1 MNYLDYYKTYSS
13 ITDMPAN
20 TQNELISN
28 FIKDFISIN
37 SIENTK
43 LIASFFIFG
52 ILTALAVSLFL
63 ANQIEV
69 KNTIKSKTIIFIG
82 TIALVLSI
90 FMFRFVTQKSTLEY
104 KAEFFKN
111 VNSIESFS
119 TSLENYLK
127 TEYKPTETE
136 KNEDYYIHRPFLPN
150 LIKPNTH
157 KIMLPTVDMLDEAL
171 KYYCE
176 TGIASLDKFVTYID

>member
-37 SIENTK
+37 SIGNTQ

-69 KNTIKSKTIIFIG
+69 KNTIKAKTIIFSVG
-82 TIALVLSI
+82 TVLALSI
-90 FMFRFVTQKSTLEY
+90 FIFGFITQKSTLEY
-104 KAEFFKN
+104 NAEFFKN
-111 VNSIESFS
+111 VNNIESFS
-119 TSLENYLK
+119 NSIENYLK
-127 TEYKPTETE
+127 AEYKPTGAEE
-136 KNEDYYIHRPFLPN
+136 NENYYIHRTILPN
-150 LIKPNTH
+150 RGKPNTH
-157 KIMLPTVDMLDEAL
+157 KIMLPTVGMLDETL

-176 TGIASLDKFVTYID
+176 TGVASLDNFLKYID